1 MSFLVNVPNVPGIPA
16 VNFAVGAIA
25 SAVQQ
30 LTGDL
35 IGDIAPVTA
44 IWGIYQGGS
53 PVVVADSVVG
63 FSYKQEWSISDFPV
77 EKGSFESYDKVQ
89 LPFDVRVQ
97 FTAGGSNA
105 TRAALLNSLAAIAG
119 TTQIFDVV
127 TPEVVY
133 QSVTITH
140 YDYSR
145 TARNGVGLLKVDVWL
160 LQVNQNTTTAFSAST
175 PDGQDPAPGGS
186 PQPQQ
191 AGTPL
196 QNVVDTAGV
205 TTIGGLNVA
214 QVAAAGGV
222 P

>member
-1 MSFLVNVPNVPGIPA
+1 MAFVVNVPNVPGVPV

-25 SAVQQ
+25 STVQQ

-35 IGDIAPVTA
+35 IGDIAPVSS
-44 IWGIYQGGS
+44 IWGIYQGGL
-53 PVVVADSVVG
+53 PIVVADSVVG
-63 FSYKQEWSISDFPV
+63 FSYKQEWSVSDFPV
-77 EKGSFESYDKVQ
+77 EKGAFESYDKVQ

-97 FTAGGSNA
+97 FTAGGSALN
-105 TRAALLNSLAAIAG
+105 RAALLNSIAAVAG

-133 QSVTITH
+133 QNVTITH

-145 TARNGVGLLKVDVWL
+145 SARNGVGLLKVDVWL
-160 LQVNQNTTTAFSAST
+160 LQINQNVTTTFSAST
-175 PDGQDPAPGGS
+175 PDGQDPTAGGS
-186 PQPQQ
+186 PQPT
-191 AGTPL
+191 APTAT
-196 QNVVDTAGV
+196 QNAATSSGV

-214 QVAAAGGV
+214 QVTEAGGV